1 MWKNRRQRERAIS
14 VVTPSPSM
22 ANSVTPTRFRWQK
35 KRYSLRSRQFDIITT
50 ALGMGTT
57 LGWDVLLSTSPKQQR
72 RRARQLVNTLI
83 SLGPTFIKIGQSLS
97 TRIDLL
103 PPIYIEAFGELQ
115 DRVPAFPVAEAIA
128 IIETELCAP
137 INTLFAIFDPIP
149 LAAASLGQVHRAR
162 LHTGEEVVVK
172 VQRPGLQQLFDLD
185 FRVIYQLLRWC
196 DRLFPWMREY
206 DLMAIYQEFFIL
218 LYQEIDYTKEGQ
230 NADRFRANFKDNKLV
245 IAPQIYWQYT
255 TSKVLTM
262 SYLPGIKV
270 NDRATLEA
278 CGFNPKQINQIG
290 ICCYLKQ
297 LLLDGF
303 FQADPHPGNMAVT
316 ADGKLVI
323 YDFGMMAELKSLS
336 KGHMVDTFWAVL
348 KKDSDTI
355 TDRLVDMGLVV
366 PVADLQP
373 VKKVVEFLL
382 ERFTERPVDIK
393 EFNQIKSELATLF
406 VEQPFRLPPEMTFIL
421 KSLAT
426 LDGIARS
433 LDPEYNL
440 ILAAQPFIKSIAIT
454 EKGSFVSKFG
464 KQAVSYLNYKIHQP
478 SKTEVLIHRL
488 ERRLERGELEISV
501 RSVATEKQIQRLYL
515 AIKNLI
521 CLCFTGFTG
530 IGGIVLLSS
539 YPIGSLTLFGLA
551 SVGAIL
557 WLRSLLNLAIQDKID
572 RFIRK

>member
-1 MWKNRRQRERAIS
+1 MWKARRQREQSIS
-14 VVTPSPSM
+14 VVTPP
-22 ANSVTPTRFRWQK
+22 AEPTRFRWQK
-35 KRYSLRSRQFDIITT
+35 KRYSLKSRQFDIVTT
-50 ALGMGTT
+50 AIGTGVT
-57 LGWDVLLSTSPKQQR
+57 LGWDLLLSTSPKQQR
-72 RRARQLVNTLI
+72 RQARKLVNTLV

-103 PPIYIEAFGELQ
+103 PPIYIEALGELQ
-115 DRVPAFPVAEAIA
+115 DRVPAFSATEAIG
-128 IIETELCAP
+128 IIETELRAP
-137 INTLFAIFDPIP
+137 IAQLFAEFDPIP
-149 LAAASLGQVHRAR
+149 LAAASLGQVHKAR
-162 LHTGEEVVVK
+162 LNTGEEVVVK

-185 FRVIYQLLRWC
+185 FQVIYQLLRWC
-196 DRLFPWMREY
+196 DRLFPWTREY
-206 DLMAIYQEFFIL
+206 DLVAIYQEFFTL

-230 NADRFRANFKDNKLV
+230 NADRFRTNFQDNKLI
-245 IAPQIYWQYT
+245 IAPQIYWQHT

-348 KKDSDTI
+348 KKDSDTV
-355 TDRLVDMGLVV
+355 TNRLVDMGLVV

-373 VKKVVEFLL
+373 VKRVVEFLL

-393 EFNQIKSELATLF
+393 EFNQIKSELAVLF
-406 VEQPFRLPPEMTFIL
+406 TEQPFRMPPEMTFIL

-440 ILAAQPFIKSIAIT
+440 ILAAQPFIKSIAVA
-454 EKGSFVSKFG
+454 EKGNFVSNFG

-478 SKTEVLIHRL
+478 SRAEILIQRL
-488 ERRLERGELEISV
+488 EQRLERGELEISV

-515 AIKNLI
+515 AIKNI
-521 CLCFTGFTG
+521 IYLCFTGFASICG
-530 IGGIVLLSS
+530 IMLLSIH
-539 YPIGSLTLFGLA
+539 PIGSLVLFGTA
-551 SVGAIL
+551 SLGGIL
-557 WLRSLLNLAIQDKID
+557 WLRSLLNLAIQDKLD
-572 RFIRK
+572 RFIRR